1 MAAILFPVSRFRV
14 SPGFFL
20 RGVHMVLRR
29 SCRPVITATCLVA
42 LSVLS
47 ALSGAAPAQ
56 ADDAAQVPGAVR
68 PTSTVSVDQL
78 RTTGARTD
86 ITVRRLQRTAQARWV
101 DHVVDDRLVSIDGC
115 LADPGRFRMRSGTYR
130 SHVNT
135 LCAGGVA
142 QARRAAA
149 ALVADKPW
157 YRVTVRA
164 VPVVAFTLEAD
175 LEVGR
180 GEPFA
185 AAYRHLP
192 HRGFTYVEGDDVWM
206 AYVGTGVTQTQLDA
220 ARAAFAAELRISADR
235 VTVAPLRF

>member
-1 MAAILFPVSRFRV
+1 MA
-14 SPGFFL
+14 
-20 RGVHMVLRR
+20 R
-29 SCRPVITATCLVA
+29 SASHPKIRPVVTTVSLVA
-42 LSVLS
+42 VSVVSVLFGPF
-47 ALSGAAPAQ
+47 GAVPAQ
-56 ADDAAQVPGAVR
+56 ADDAAQAPGAVR
-68 PTSTVSVDQL
+68 PATTVSVTDL
-78 RTTGARTD
+78 RSTGARTD
-86 ITVRRLQRTAQARWV
+86 ITVRGLRRTAQARWV
-101 DHVVDDRLVSIDGC
+101 DQVVEDRLVSIDGC
-115 LADPGRFRMRSGTYR
+115 LADPARFRMRSGTYR

-157 YRVTVRA
+157 YRVTVRE
-164 VPVVAFTLEAD
+164 VPVVAFTLQAD

-192 HRGFTYVEGDDVWM
+192 HHGFTYVEGDDVWM